1 MKGYFKLANVAR
13 LISLCRLSLPLLLA
27 PQVVQGYLPAGLRN
41 NYKQPNDLTY
51 HVIHSAKRDIE
62 IEYTSIYPKDI
73 PKLAKMISANFD
85 GPYPWWQKISEIY
98 SVWTLECQ
106 LSERFE
112 KFMVR
117 KQRLHLML
125 VARSNGEAI
134 GEHTNPSIKAIIGTW
149 MTAVYALQYYVSAP

>member
-27 PQVVQGYLPAGLRN
+27 PQVVQGYLPAGLKSH
-41 NYKQPNDLTY
+41 YKQPNDLTY
-51 HVIHSAKRDIE
+51 HVLLSVKQDIE
-62 IEYTSIYPKDI
+62 IEYTSMYPKDI

-85 GPYPWWQKISEIY
+85 GPYPWWQKMSEIY
-98 SVWTLECQ
+98 SIWTLECQ
-106 LSERFE
+106 LSDRFE

-134 GEHTNPSIKAIIGTW
+134 GKLTTLTVNRSYNWYLNDI
-149 MTAVYALQYYVSAP
+149 SA

>member
-1 MKGYFKLANVAR
+1 MKGFLKLANVAR
-13 LISLCRLSLPLLLA
+13 LIGICRLSLPLLFV
-27 PQVVQGYLPAGLRN
+27 PQAVQGYLPIGWKH
-41 NYKQPNDLTY
+41 YIKQPIDFTFSLKD
-51 HVIHSAKRDIE
+51 SAHQDVE

-85 GPYPWWQKISEIY
+85 GPYSWWQKMSEVY

-117 KQRLHLML
+117 KQRQHLML
-125 VARSNGEAI
+125 VARSKGEAV
-134 GEHTNPSIKAIIGTW
+134 GEHS
-149 MTAVYALQYYVSAP
+149 QYCQVHYFSCSCFFNHTYI